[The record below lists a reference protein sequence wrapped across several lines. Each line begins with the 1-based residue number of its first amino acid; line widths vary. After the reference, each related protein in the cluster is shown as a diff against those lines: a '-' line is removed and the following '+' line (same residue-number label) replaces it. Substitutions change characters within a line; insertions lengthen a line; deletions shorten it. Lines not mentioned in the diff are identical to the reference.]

1 MANQAKIRTQNGRF
15 YGQSAKFGPFAKMAR
30 NLSHFCKGSTL
41 CTLAI
46 KLLILSTGFSLNS
59 MDGCGIY
66 SCCLLIPKS
75 GMKQQELAENMANF
89 LKGTQNGRF
98 WPKCKGG
105 TLCKNLEIGHFF
117 GHTLKGYK
125 IVNTRRVLV

>member
-1 MANQAKIRTQNGRF
+1 
-15 YGQSAKFGPFAKMAR
+15 
-30 NLSHFCKGSTL
+30 
-41 CTLAI
+41 
-46 KLLILSTGFSLNS
+46 
-59 MDGCGIY
+59 
-66 SCCLLIPKS
+66 
-75 GMKQQELAENMANF
+75 MANF

-125 IVNTRRVLV
+125 IVNASRTLALFVWMDAEFILVSTDTQISMTQQELAEKWQIV